1 MIRNLSLILKDIAD
15 SMAKVLLVQKRSSD
29 SLAMVVLDNRID
41 LKYLFEYL
49 HDKTFACSFL
59 PQRCLGP
66 KIILSFILLIAPSVL
81 PIKTFHFVQPLTA
94 LFYLLDGLPW
104 GLSGKESACQCRRC
118 EFDPWIGKIPWRR
131 KWQPTPVFLPGK
143 SHGQRSLVAGGLQS
157 MGSKRVG
164 HNLAIKQQCY
174 LIHELLNKAN

>member
-118 EFDPWIGKIPWRR
+118 EFDP
-131 KWQPTPVFLPGK
+131 
-143 SHGQRSLVAGGLQS
+143 
-157 MGSKRVG
+157 
-164 HNLAIKQQCY
+164 
-174 LIHELLNKAN
+174 